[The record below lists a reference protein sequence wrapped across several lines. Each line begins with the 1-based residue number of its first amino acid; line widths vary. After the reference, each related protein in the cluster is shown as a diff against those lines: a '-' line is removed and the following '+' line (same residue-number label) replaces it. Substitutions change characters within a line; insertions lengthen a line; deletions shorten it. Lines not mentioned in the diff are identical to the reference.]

1 VHISIILY
9 CLSKDEDDIP
19 AEPVIKGVNPYYT
32 RAKAKQL
39 FHKNIIVLSSDDDET
54 MDIHDNTGLDNDDQ
68 LELNDKRKHKEKSK
82 VYSPEHTQHNYSAQH
97 SSDISDQ
104 DMEQDDNYNCEEEV
118 ERPSAKK
125 KKSSSTRRRNHYTIS
140 TDKITPL
147 LTQQLTE
154 FQEWMA
160 QPINFTRQMP
170 YFEAATIEKTLST
183 IKRILGYINTEE
195 GVEDPNMLTFLK
207 LPLIEKY
214 LGWLM
219 QTRGLQPQSI
229 ITILNTVINVTKV

>member
-1 VHISIILY
+1 MCISIILY
-9 CLSKDEDDIP
+9 CLSKDKDDIP
-19 AEPVIKGVNPYYT
+19 VEPVIKGVNPYYT

-39 FHKNIIVLSSDDDET
+39 FHKNIIVLSSDNDET
-54 MDIHDNTGLDNDDQ
+54 MDIHEDTGLDNGDQ
-68 LELNDKRKHKEKSK
+68 LELNDNRKHKEKGK
-82 VYSPEHTQHNYSAQH
+82 VYSPKQTKHNYSAQH
-97 SSDISDQ
+97 GNDISDQ
-104 DMEQDDNYNCEEEV
+104 EMEQDNNYNCEERV

-125 KKSSSTRRRNHYTIS
+125 KKRSPTRKNHYTIS
-140 TDKITPL
+140 ADKITPF

-183 IKRILGYINTEE
+183 VKRILGYINTEE
-195 GVEDPNMLTFLK
+195 SIEDPNMLTFLK